1 MTAKEI
7 FERVLKYGAQ
17 YDDTDIK
24 VRIRNDETGDYLEI
38 TDVWVNASGD
48 VMMEVGSEND

>member
-7 FERVLKYGAQ
+7 FEKVLKYGAQ

-38 TDVWVNASGD
+38 TNVWVNASGD
-48 VMMEVGSEND
+48 VMMEVGGKE

>member
-1 MTAKEI
+1 MTAKEV
-7 FERVLKYGAQ
+7 FEKVLSYGAQ

-24 VRIRNDETGDYLEI
+24 VRIRNDETGDYLKI

-48 VMMEVGSEND
+48 VMMEVEGRND

>member
-7 FERVLKYGAQ
+7 FERVLKYGVQ
-17 YDDTDIK
+17 FDDMDIK
-24 VRIRNDETGDYLEI
+24 VRIRNDETGDYLDI

-48 VMMEVGSEND
+48 VMIEVRKI

>member
-7 FERVLKYGAQ
+7 FEKVLKYGAQ

-24 VRIRNDETGDYLEI
+24 VRIRDDETGDYLDI

-48 VMMEVGSEND
+48 VMMEVDKENH